1 MAAEGIRIGK
11 VSQETGLSIDTIRFY
26 EKRGLLDRPLRSE
39 GGFRLFDAE
48 DIQRMQFIR
57 RAQQLGFSL
66 AEIRELVILQRE
78 QEPCV
83 HVRELLEAKLKSV
96 RSKIQELRAL
106 EEQLAKRL
114 KQCNR
119 KSRAHAGNCPVLE
132 EIAHRGSARGSTMR
146 DLDSRR

>member
-11 VSQETGLSIDTIRFY
+11 VSQATGLSIDTIRFY

-66 AEIRELVILQRE
+66 AEIREL
-78 QEPCV
+78 
-83 HVRELLEAKLKSV
+83 
-96 RSKIQELRAL
+96 RAL
-106 EEQLAKRL
+106 EEQLAERL

-119 KSRAHAGNCPVLE
+119 NSRAHAGNCPVLE

>member
-26 EKRGLLDRPLRSE
+26 EKQGLLDRPLRSE

-66 AEIRELVILQRE
+66 AEIRELLVLQRE
-78 QEPCV
+78 HEPCI

-106 EEQLAKRL
+106 EEQLAERL
-114 KQCNR
+114 RKCNR
-119 KSRAHAGNCPVLE
+119 KSRTHAGNCPVLE
-132 EIAHRGSARGSTMR
+132 EIAHRSSA
-146 DLDSRR
+146 